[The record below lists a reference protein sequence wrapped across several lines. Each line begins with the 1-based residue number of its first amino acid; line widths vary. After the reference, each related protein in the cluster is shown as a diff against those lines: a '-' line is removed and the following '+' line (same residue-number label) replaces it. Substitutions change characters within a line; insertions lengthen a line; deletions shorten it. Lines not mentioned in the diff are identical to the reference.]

1 MEHRVQL
8 SKEDAFRL
16 KEERLSTQHE

>member
-8 SKEDAFRL
+8 SKEDATRL